1 MAVPRTAAIQTLE
14 EIAVLVTAALFLKRP
29 ISAMYHNCRR
39 SMCPHVLGRNK
50 EGGLNVLCYQ
60 YAGESVSG
68 LSPRGSGDNWR
79 CVALP
84 KLSSVRL
91 LLDEP
96 WQTAANHVRPQS
108 CIAEVL
114 FDAEKLSWLDDSLPR
129 P

>member
-1 MAVPRTAAIQTLE
+1 MAAPRKARIQTLE
-14 EIAVLVTAALFLKRP
+14 EIAVLVTAAVFLKKP

-68 LSPRGSGDNWR
+68 LKARGSSDNWR

-91 LLDEP
+91 LLEEP
-96 WQTAANHVRPQS
+96 WHTAINHQRPQT
-108 CIAEVL
+108 CITEVL
-114 FDAEKLSWLDDSLPR
+114 FDSEKLSWLGDALQRS
-129 P
+129 